1 MKTEIINEIDALI
14 QLTSDLDNV
23 YIKNRLRYVKKLLLT
38 EWNESDLYDE
48 QIKEILRYDETM
60 NNLNDLMNFK
70 NK

>member
-1 MKTEIINEIDALI
+1 MKTEIINELDSLI

-23 YIKNRLRYVKKLLLT
+23 YIKNRLRYVKKLLIT

-48 QIKEILRYDETM
+48 QVKEILRYDETM
-60 NNLNDLMNFK
+60 NNLNDLIDF

>member
-1 MKTEIINEIDALI
+1 MKTEIINELDSLI

-23 YIKNRLRYVKKLLLT
+23 YIKNRLRYVKKLLIT

-48 QIKEILRYDETM
+48 QVKEILRYDEKM
-60 NNLNDLMNFK
+60 NNLNDLIDF